1 MTQVTMDR
9 DLAEDLVNSK
19 LRIIVGE
26 IDKILQK
33 WNYKSIQ
40 GFLSDSRSGKIR
52 DAEDDAIVIRNLM
65 DDKEELLEIKKNW

>member
-33 WNYKSIQ
+33 WNYTSIQ
-40 GFLSDSRSGKIR
+40 AFLSDSRSGKIR
-52 DAEDDAIVIRNLM
+52 DTEDDAIVIRNLM
-65 DDKEELLEIKKNW
+65 DDKEELLEIKKTW